1 MGNVTDMRR
10 SVQLMLMVSGLAL
23 GVAGGYLVVKNRDS
37 IEHAMQRLG
46 SAIDKPRRRA
56 QEMSEEVALRTAR
69 LTNNPKVNQDWVSRQ
84 WDAAGF

>member
-1 MGNVTDMRR
+1 MRR
-10 SVQLMLMVSGLAL
+10 SVQLMLMVSGLTL

-37 IEHAMQRLG
+37 IEYAMQRLG